1 MNGVPLSATCL
12 RFAGRTI
19 VHSFHAAWDSRDI
32 LPILRFGET
41 LGTPAAQAK
50 HMVLETLP
58 DRRSL
63 GTESET
69 TQTGIDW
76 GAPRV
81 APCLR
86 EARVRGWGESDQF
99 RPLPSRARLA
109 GNDTLHANCRTKNIS
124 SARQFQRRASPI
136 GDGRTLI
143 DAGGPRRLECSY
155 GCGQHDKRSCVA
167 AFQLSPRQ
175 RKHNLS
181 DQLRAHP
188 RSDRNG
194 IA

>member
-1 MNGVPLSATCL
+1 MVPPTN
-12 RFAGRTI
+12 
-19 VHSFHAAWDSRDI
+19 AAWHSRDI

-41 LGTPAAQAK
+41 SWDAGSTSETYDLGI
-50 HMVLETLP
+50 LP
-58 DRRSL
+58 DRRSV
-63 GTESET
+63 GIESET

-81 APCLR
+81 PPCLR
-86 EARVRGWGESDQF
+86 EARRSRVGESDQF

-136 GDGRTLI
+136 GDAQHASI
-143 DAGGPRRLECSY
+143 DHAAGPRRLECSY

-167 AFQLSPRQ
+167 AFQLSGRQ
-175 RKHNLS
+175 RKHNLP
-181 DQLRAHP
+181 DQLRVHA

>member
-1 MNGVPLSATCL
+1 MVPPTN
-12 RFAGRTI
+12 
-19 VHSFHAAWDSRDI
+19 AAWHSRNI

-41 LGTPAAQAK
+41 SWDAGSTSETYG
-50 HMVLETLP
+50 LEILP
-58 DRRSL
+58 DRRSV
-63 GTESET
+63 GIESET
-69 TQTGIDW
+69 TQTDIDW

-81 APCLR
+81 PPCLR
-86 EARVRGWGESDQF
+86 EARRSRVGESDQF

-109 GNDTLHANCRTKNIS
+109 GNDTLHANCRTKNLS

-136 GDGRTLI
+136 GDGRTHLSI
-143 DAGGPRRLECSY
+143 TRRGPRRLECSY

-167 AFQLSPRQ
+167 AFQLSRRQ
-175 RKHNLS
+175 RQHNLP
-181 DQLRAHP
+181 DQLRVHP